1 MSSTRLEQQ
10 VEKLEAELKEKK
22 AQISREKRKE
32 RGGQLVA
39 LGIMV
44 EAAFKRLTP
53 GEKAMLRRWPEPLDA
68 RNKQRVLAAFERLG
82 LEEKTP
88 EPAPKAEYPESLIE
102 VRAHL
107 PVSSGN

>member
-1 MSSTRLEQQ
+1 MSSTRLEKQ
-10 VEKLEAELKEKK
+10 VEELETKLKEKK

-44 EAAFKRLTP
+44 EVAFKRLP
-53 GEKAMLRRWPEPLDA
+53 PAQKAMLRSWAEPLDA

-82 LEEKTP
+82 LEERAP
-88 EPAPKAEYPESLIE
+88 EAAPQAEQTQSLNE

>member
-1 MSSTRLEQQ
+1 MSSTRLEKQ

-32 RGGQLVA
+32 RGNQLVA

-44 EAAFKRLTP
+44 DAAFKRLTP
-53 GEKAMLRRWPEPLDA
+53 GEKAMLRGWAEPLDA
-68 RNKQRVLAAFERLG
+68 RTKQRVLAAFERLR

-88 EPAPKAEYPESLIE
+88 ESAAQAEQPESLNE

>member
-1 MSSTRLEQQ
+1 M
-10 VEKLEAELKEKK
+10 KEKK

-32 RGGQLVA
+32 RGDQLVG

-44 EAAFKRLTP
+44 EVAFKSLTP
-53 GEKAMLRRWPEPLDA
+53 EGKVKLRGWAEPLDA
-68 RNKQRVLAAFERLG
+68 RTKQRVLAAFERLG

-88 EPAPKAEYPESLIE
+88 EVPKPMEQPESLTS

>member
-1 MSSTRLEQQ
+1 MSSARLEKQ

-44 EAAFKRLTP
+44 EMAFKGLTP
-53 GEKAMLRRWPEPLDA
+53 EGKAKLRGWAEPLDA

-82 LEEKTP
+82 LEENTL
-88 EPAPKAEYPESLIE
+88 EPAPKAEQPESLNE

>member
-1 MSSTRLEQQ
+1 M
-10 VEKLEAELKEKK
+10 KEKK

-39 LGIMV
+39 LGIMA

-53 GEKAMLRRWPEPLDA
+53 EGKAKLRGWAEPLDA

-88 EPAPKAEYPESLIE
+88 EPAPKAEQPESLNE